1 MRLVRHS
8 IALALIALLA
18 SESTESLAGDHPPL
32 VRWGEDD
39 TLGAVNLLS
48 AEKVVAAASLVRLG
62 KTYALGVE
70 TGPETPAYP
79 PRYYKLTVTQAGDG
93 TGQPFGSN
101 RATAN
106 DDLLVAWM
114 GIGSQLDGLG
124 HLGSNHTYYNNL
136 HASDFVTP
144 TGLTKLGTH
153 EIPPVVTRGVLLDMA
168 RHFGVE
174 RLAAGQAFNSEEINA
189 AAEAQGVHIESGDVV
204 LFHTGWQAL
213 AETDP
218 DAFMAG
224 LPGIGEEGAHH
235 LAERGVV
242 AVGADTWG
250 LEVVPAE
257 DPQKAFPVHVD
268 LLKNHGVYIL
278 ENMATAELAADE
290 GWEFLFVLGQPRFVG
305 TVQVVINPVAI
316 R

>member
-1 MRLVRHS
+1 MVRGRNFS
-8 IALALIALLA
+8 AFILFFWLT
-18 SESTESLAGDHPPL
+18 SGSFAGDHPPL
-32 VRWGEDD
+32 VRWGADD
-39 TLGAVNLLS
+39 TLGAVNLLN
-48 AEKVVAAASLVRLG
+48 ADKVVAAASLVKLG

-70 TGPETPAYP
+70 TGPDTPAYP
-79 PRYYKLTVTQAGDG
+79 PRYYRLMITQNTDG
-93 TGQPFGSN
+93 TGPTLGSN
-101 RATAN
+101 QATAN
-106 DDLLVAWM
+106 DDLMVSWM

-124 HLGSNHTYYNNL
+124 HLGSEHVYYNNL
-136 HASDFVTP
+136 HASEFVAP

-153 EIPPVVTRGVLLDMA
+153 EIPPIVTRGVLLDMA
-168 RHFGVE
+168 RYFDVQ
-174 RLAAGQAFNSEEINA
+174 RMQTGQAFNSAEIRA
-189 AAEAQGVHIESGDVV
+189 AAESQGVNIGTGDVV
-204 LFHTGWQAL
+204 LFNTGWQAL
-213 AETDP
+213 ADTDP
-218 DAFMAG
+218 DTFMAG
-224 LPGIGEEGAHH
+224 LPGIGEDGAHY
-235 LAERGVV
+235 LAELGVV

-305 TVQVVINPVAI
+305 TVQVVINPIAI

>member
-1 MRLVRHS
+1 MMFRIQYFSAV
-8 IALALIALLA
+8 IFVFWLA
-18 SESTESLAGDHPPL
+18 SSSYADDHPPL
-32 VRWGEDD
+32 VRWGADD
-39 TLGAVNLLS
+39 TLGAVNLLN
-48 AEKVVAAASLVRLG
+48 ADKVVAAASLVRLG

-70 TGPETPAYP
+70 TGPDTPAYP
-79 PRYYKLTVTQAGDG
+79 PRYYRLMITQNTDG
-93 TGQPFGSN
+93 TGPTLGSN
-101 RATAN
+101 QATSN
-106 DDLLVAWM
+106 DDLMVSWM

-124 HLGSNHTYYNNL
+124 HLGSEHVYYNNL
-136 HASDFVTP
+136 HASEFVTP
-144 TGLTKLGTH
+144 TGITKFSTH
-153 EIPPVVTRGVLLDMA
+153 EIPPIVTRGVLLDMA
-168 RHFGVE
+168 RYFDVE
-174 RLAAGQAFNSEEINA
+174 RMQAGQAFNSAEIKA
-189 AAEAQGVHIESGDVV
+189 AAQSQGVNIGTGDVV
-204 LFHTGWQAL
+204 LFNTGWQAL
-213 AETDP
+213 ADSDP

-224 LPGIGEEGAHH
+224 LPGIGEDGAHY
-235 LAERGVV
+235 LAELGVV

-305 TVQVVINPVAI
+305 TVQVVINPIAI

>member
-1 MRLVRHS
+1 MIR
-8 IALALIALLA
+8 
-18 SESTESLAGDHPPL
+18 SEYFCACFLSLWLSSSSFGDDHPPL
-32 VRWGEDD
+32 VRWGSDD

-48 AEKVVAAASLVRLG
+48 ADKVVAAASLVRLG

-70 TGPETPAYP
+70 TGPDTPAYP
-79 PRYYKLTVTQAGDG
+79 PRYYRLTITQNTDG
-93 TGQPFGSN
+93 TGPTAGSN

-106 DDLLVAWM
+106 DDLMVSWM

-124 HLGSNHTYYNNL
+124 HLGSEHVYYNNL

-144 TGLTKLGTH
+144 TGLSKLSTH
-153 EIPPVVTRGVLLDMA
+153 EIPPIVTRGVLLDMA
-168 RHFGVE
+168 RFFGVE
-174 RLAAGQAFNSEEINA
+174 RMQAGQAFNSEEIEA
-189 AAEAQGVHIESGDVV
+189 AATSQGVSIESGDVV
-204 LFHTGWQAL
+204 LFNTGWQAL

-224 LPGIGEEGAHH
+224 LPGIGEDGAHY
-235 LAERGVV
+235 LAELGIV

-278 ENMATAELAADE
+278 ENMATEELAADE

-305 TVQVVINPVAI
+305 TVQVVINPIAI